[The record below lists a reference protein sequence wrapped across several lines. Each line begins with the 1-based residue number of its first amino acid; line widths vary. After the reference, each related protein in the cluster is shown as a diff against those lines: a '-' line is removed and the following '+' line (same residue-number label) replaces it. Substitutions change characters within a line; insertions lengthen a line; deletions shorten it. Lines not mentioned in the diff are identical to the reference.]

1 MKALRKIYE
10 SNALS
15 DYIAELRASKAVD
28 GNGNV
33 MFPEVED
40 DEPTDEREELKEKL
54 KEAGVQFGGNTSTAK
69 LREMVAK
76 L

>member
-1 MKALRKIYE
+1 MKTV
-10 SNALS
+10 S
-15 DYIAELRASKAVD
+15 YIIRGVD
-28 GNGNV
+28 GDRHYVNGELV
-33 MFPEVED
+33 KPTKLPVEKATAEAVSLD
-40 DEPTDEREELKEKL
+40 VADEREELKDKL

>member
-10 SNALS
+10 SNALG

-40 DEPTDEREELKEKL
+40 DELADEREGLKERL

>member
-1 MKALRKIYE
+1 MKTV
-10 SNALS
+10 S
-15 DYIAELRASKAVD
+15 YIIRGVD
-28 GNGNV
+28 GDRHYVNGELV
-33 MFPEVED
+33 K
-40 DEPTDEREELKEKL
+40 PTKPSEKVATEETSSDVADEREELKEKL

>member
-1 MKALRKIYE
+1 MKTV
-10 SNALS
+10 S
-15 DYIAELRASKAVD
+15 YIIRGVD
-28 GNGNV
+28 GDRHYVNGELVKPTKPSDATAEDSSNV
-33 MFPEVED
+33 A
-40 DEPTDEREELKEKL
+40 DEREELKDKL